1 MTEISQTADGQ
12 MIVVRVTLDGI
23 TKQSLCSSMHLVQD
37 HTARLTRL
45 IQADCEQAFIDV
57 DAPLA

>member
-12 MIVVRVTLDGI
+12 MIVVRVTLDGVS
-23 TKQSLCSSMHLVQD
+23 KQSLCSSMHLVAD

-45 IQADCEQAFIDV
+45 IQSDCEKAFIDV
-57 DAPLA
+57 DDPLA